1 MKLPAIKT
9 VVENYTL
16 DQLRQAEAE
25 LSEEKPLSINIPGDD
40 EGEQLTHV
48 LAAIYIKEQME
59 QGIDYTT
66 AIRQYSQRVR
76 TSISS

>member
-59 QGIDYTT
+59 QGVDYTT